1 LTVQGKLEPAA
12 GGDGSGHALD
22 GYRVDLVFT
31 ARVEVKT
38 IDQTDDANTAAER
51 PQEGGREASTPR
63 DSGSETDTGTRLGT
77 ALRRL
82 RAVARPAPSEENGTS
97 ASPVTSPEAIVAT
110 VSTSSDKQG
119 RFSLT
124 LADGVEIVGSSVR
137 LVVSA
142 PSGTTVADK
151 TVETGALRNLVTVP
165 IEPVRTVEL
174 EPIDETTLAKPSMRR
189 VAGRIV
195 DLGGKPLPSGLQ
207 VVLMA
212 RRTGAAADAEPQPVA
227 VARSDRTGV
236 FFVDVPNEEYDE
248 ATAVVAG
255 VAETGIPVPVEDG
268 RIAPSVLLPVKVD
281 DSVELVEPDDCGCN
295 GTVPRMATHADIANA
310 PETFTSDYGTCGC
323 INFNKPNRVV
333 EEFEFFSV
341 VRTTEPQLRRLT
353 VGEVERP
360 SVNGN
365 GTSPGG
371 RPADAPLIAAA
382 YDVRIETREL
392 DTPTIQVI
400 LVAEDGNHLLIRQYP
415 PADDGFFSSTVRDSG
430 VIGVGAVTDDDQ
442 LRAVSTSAKSWT
454 VMENTEGGDAIGL
467 DLRSVRRVTVIG
479 EASDKPWALCGIGIS
494 ATTVDGR
501 TVPILIEGAEFYE
514 ARPWLKIFTQ
524 RSEDSPSSRWS
535 ASAGVAVATAY
546 AMRTSGP
553 SVELERPPLSRDLR
567 RAWIEAV
574 ETMLP
579 ASGREILSPDVEVDW
594 DETPT
599 FFQAASVAHG
609 HLLHF
614 KQRWYADGYSL
625 GDLLYSLP
633 LAPGQKKLI
642 SVVDWERREQTQR
655 QETTTARDSL
665 DSLVSR
671 DRDLGEVV
679 NGALTES
686 MRGGSRNTTA
696 GIGAGTAGAGSG
708 SYYGMNFGSLVGVSG
723 GYGESNS
730 GAWQVSGKTVA
741 ADSMQTLRDKTL
753 QSASSV
759 RSLRTSVVQTVS
771 QGESTRVTTEVVA
784 NHNHCHALTIQY
796 FEVLRHLRVAHE
808 LADVRECLFVPLP
821 ISPFT
826 APKTLRWRQSLETY
840 LRRPEL
846 APAFDATRR
855 VETAWSEV
863 DYPVGRYADEQLTEI
878 SGEIEL
884 TILIPLP
891 PLPPRPLPKP
901 EQTADEVAK
910 TLKQATDPTAGFL
923 GVVTAIATLG
933 ASVITNEVVKVTENT
948 TKAAIEGSRALAEE
962 MLAETSPQAQYEKFH
977 RDVMPGVAVG
987 FVDQLELYALV
998 RGTEVQIPADF
1009 TLVSDYRPAVALLA
1023 SVRATLPPGITRGQ
1037 VTQIRVKSSNGLP
1050 NGCRVIV
1057 NSATFRYRTR
1067 LFEHALV
1074 EDRRAN
1080 DDIDL
1085 PVVSVSFDTTG
1096 IPIVKQVAAGQ
1107 GAALSTPLDS
1117 WEQRDPRTEDRRL
1130 TATLVEHLNEH
1141 LEFYH
1146 HALWWTMDPN
1156 RRYML
1161 LDGFEAPR
1169 AGGRSIASVVENR
1182 LIGIIGNSLVL
1193 PVANGVQLDPRLK
1206 SSPPPPPNGA
1216 GPAPSPLLQLYDTEP
1231 LPPASIALPTR
1242 GVFAEAVMGECNAC
1256 EQIDESRFWR
1266 WEESP
1271 IDEPPAIEPASTA
1284 TRRAELPALTAT
1296 PFPTPIVSIQNAPEI
1311 PGPAGVAAALDA
1323 LGKQVFADITGL
1335 AGTQANAAAAYSKAL
1350 DTALAFGKEASALT
1364 QQAAALGARDRTLA
1378 AIDKA
1383 ETDKKLTPEEAKRLR
1398 TSALEKSIGG
1408 DTGRPNTTEVTEKL
1422 GTIRKAEADG
1432 AIGNPSAQRF
1442 AETVLK
1448 SYVGDQTAPIADERT
1463 AAAKLIGS
1471 LPSESIASVETG
1483 DPPTKVQTNAG
1494 GSQLGGGS
1502 ATGAGG
1508 MPLPLRWLRETAIG
1522 ALPNTFGSEP
1532 TIAEAAAAG
1541 TKLTTRRLSGMTVDE
1556 FFNTMTDDER
1566 KQFYRERL
1574 GPYSKQLTES
1584 SKAKKVP
1591 PQLVAAVILSE
1602 LVDISF
1608 ADILQDGD
1616 WYFATRGSLGIA
1628 QIQVST
1634 AIGEKLFPSIPPDEL
1649 RDAYEDYSMAIGG
1662 PTSLVQS
1669 LVYWELMSDAEKR
1682 RLAVSRRL
1690 RIPQHAIDAAAKL
1703 VSLHLQRAATNNAN
1717 AWPSSF
1723 GFSWTGTPLASPQD
1737 IYSYIDGADQGAR
1750 EENLA
1755 AMVEGIHNTPSIN
1768 LAKSIGPDE
1777 FGNAQAMA
1785 TTAQR
1790 IAEELYDLK
1799 LFH

>member
-1 LTVQGKLEPAA
+1 MAALTVQGKLEPAA
-12 GGDGSGHALD
+12 GGDGSGRALD
-22 GYRVDLVFT
+22 GYRVDLIFT
-31 ARVEVKT
+31 AKVEVKT
-38 IDQTDDANTAAER
+38 IDQG
-51 PQEGGREASTPR
+51 EGASTPAEGGQDR
-63 DSGSETDTGTRLGT
+63 GLDEPTSGDPGVATDTGTKLGS
-77 ALRRL
+77 ALRRI
-82 RAVARPAPSEENGTS
+82 RAVARPAANETTGTS
-97 ASPVTSPEAIVAT
+97 AAPVTSPEAVIAT

-119 RFSLT
+119 RFALT
-124 LADGVEIVGSSVR
+124 LADGVEIVGSAVR

-151 TVETGALRNLVTVP
+151 TLETAALRNAVTVP
-165 IEPVRTVEL
+165 IEAVRVVEL
-174 EPIDETTLAKPSMRR
+174 EPIDEASLAKPSMRR
-189 VAGRIV
+189 VGGRIV
-195 DLGGKPLPSGLQ
+195 NLGGKPLPSGLQ
-207 VVLMA
+207 VVVMA
-212 RRTGAAADAEPQPVA
+212 RRAGADSTEPQAVA
-227 VARSDRTGV
+227 VARADRTGV

-255 VAETGIPVPVEDG
+255 VEETGIPVPVEDG
-268 RIAPSVLLPVKVD
+268 RIASSVLLPVTVD
-281 DSVELVEPDDCGCN
+281 DSVEIAEPDDCGCGE
-295 GTVPRMATHADIANA
+295 GTVPRMATHADIAHA

-360 SVNGN
+360 SLNGN
-365 GTSPGG
+365 GASPGG

-392 DTPTIQVI
+392 DEPTIQVT
-400 LVAEDGNHLLIRQYP
+400 LVADDGNHILIRQYP
-415 PADDGFFSSTVRDSG
+415 PADDSFFTSTVRDSG
-430 VIGVGAVTDDDQ
+430 VIGFGAVTDDDQ
-442 LRAVSTSAKSWT
+442 LRSVSTSAKSWT
-454 VMENTEGGDAIGL
+454 VMQNSEGGDAIGL
-467 DLRSVRRVTVIG
+467 DLRSIRRVMVIG

-501 TVPILIEGAEFYE
+501 TVPLLIEGAEFYE

-524 RSEDSPSSRWS
+524 RSEDSPASRWS

-546 AMRTSGP
+546 AIRTSGP
-553 SVELERPPLSRDLR
+553 SVELERAPQARDLR

-655 QETTTARDSL
+655 LETTTARDSL
-665 DSLVSR
+665 DALVTR

-730 GAWQVSGKTVA
+730 NAWQVSGKTVA

-821 ISPFT
+821 ISPFS

-863 DYPVGRYADEQLTEI
+863 DYPVGRYADEQVTEI

-977 RDVMPGVAVG
+977 REVMPGVAVG

-998 RGTEVQIPADF
+998 RGSEVRIPADF

-1023 SVRATLPPGITRGQ
+1023 SVRATLPPGISRGQ
-1037 VTQIRVKSSNGLP
+1037 ITQIRVKSSNGLP
-1050 NGCRVIV
+1050 NGCRVLV

-1067 LFEHALV
+1067 LFEHGLV

-1085 PVVSVSFDTTG
+1085 PVVSVSFDTIG
-1096 IPIVKQVAAGQ
+1096 IPVVKQVAAGQ
-1107 GAALSTPLDS
+1107 GAALSTPLDA

-1130 TATLVEHLNEH
+1130 TATLIEHLNEH

-1193 PVANGVQLDPRLK
+1193 PVANGVHLDPRLQAAT
-1206 SSPPPPPNGA
+1206 PQLVENNGSH
-1216 GPAPSPLLQLYDTEP
+1216 PAPNPLLRLYDTEP
-1231 LPPASIALPTR
+1231 LPPASVALPTR

-1256 EQIDESRFWR
+1256 ERIDESRFWR

-1271 IDEPPAIEPASTA
+1271 IDEPPVIEPASTA
-1284 TRRAELPALTAT
+1284 TRRAEPPALTPT
-1296 PFPTPIVSIQNAPEI
+1296 TFPTPIVSIQNAPEA
-1311 PGPAGVAAALDA
+1311 PAPAGVSAALDS

-1335 AGTQANAAAAYSKAL
+1335 AGTQANAAMAYGKAL
-1350 DTALAFGKEASALT
+1350 DTALAFGKEASTLA
-1364 QQAAALGARDRTLA
+1364 QQAGMLKGGYRNTQDAIDEAHRDGKIDDAQRSELSVAALKKLIGDDGTAISTEDVKGLTETAGDNKAKVSVSKPTGENVDIDAKPPEAGKVEVIGGEGGGGGYRIPIGAILQEILGAGQNAGTGTSGPQSKAQLDEMKPQFKAIYDADATNKPLQKFEGSDGYWDYVQQFYNGNFFVSGWLGQTDDIVGY
-1378 AIDKA
+1378 IDKKNVDSVKAVRERMARLGFKVAA
-1383 ETDKKLTPEEAKRLR
+1383 EWAKDNSVRKINSDDLKKWGEQLKTAAKADKH
-1398 TSALEKSIGG
+1398 
-1408 DTGRPNTTEVTEKL
+1408 
-1422 GTIRKAEADG
+1422 DG
-1432 AIGNPSAQRF
+1432 AEIIKAI
-1442 AETVLK
+1442 
-1448 SYVGDQTAPIADERT
+1448 TAVT
-1463 AAAKLIGS
+1463 AAA
-1471 LPSESIASVETG
+1471 
-1483 DPPTKVQTNAG
+1483 D
-1494 GSQLGGGS
+1494 
-1502 ATGAGG
+1502 
-1508 MPLPLRWLRETAIG
+1508 
-1522 ALPNTFGSEP
+1522 
-1532 TIAEAAAAG
+1532 
-1541 TKLTTRRLSGMTVDE
+1541 
-1556 FFNTMTDDER
+1556 
-1566 KQFYRERL
+1566 
-1574 GPYSKQLTES
+1574 
-1584 SKAKKVP
+1584 
-1591 PQLVAAVILSE
+1591 
-1602 LVDISF
+1602 
-1608 ADILQDGD
+1608 
-1616 WYFATRGSLGIA
+1616 
-1628 QIQVST
+1628 
-1634 AIGEKLFPSIPPDEL
+1634 
-1649 RDAYEDYSMAIGG
+1649 
-1662 PTSLVQS
+1662 
-1669 LVYWELMSDAEKR
+1669 
-1682 RLAVSRRL
+1682 
-1690 RIPQHAIDAAAKL
+1690 AKL
-1703 VSLHLQRAATNNAN
+1703 A
-1717 AWPSSF
+1717 P
-1723 GFSWTGTPLASPQD
+1723 
-1737 IYSYIDGADQGAR
+1737 
-1750 EENLA
+1750 
-1755 AMVEGIHNTPSIN
+1755 
-1768 LAKSIGPDE
+1768 
-1777 FGNAQAMA
+1777 
-1785 TTAQR
+1785 
-1790 IAEELYDLK
+1790 
-1799 LFH
+1799 

>member
-1 LTVQGKLEPAA
+1 
-12 GGDGSGHALD
+12 
-22 GYRVDLVFT
+22 
-31 ARVEVKT
+31 
-38 IDQTDDANTAAER
+38 
-51 PQEGGREASTPR
+51 
-63 DSGSETDTGTRLGT
+63 
-77 ALRRL
+77 
-82 RAVARPAPSEENGTS
+82 
-97 ASPVTSPEAIVAT
+97 
-110 VSTSSDKQG
+110 
-119 RFSLT
+119 
-124 LADGVEIVGSSVR
+124 
-137 LVVSA
+137 
-142 PSGTTVADK
+142 
-151 TVETGALRNLVTVP
+151 
-165 IEPVRTVEL
+165 
-174 EPIDETTLAKPSMRR
+174 
-189 VAGRIV
+189 
-195 DLGGKPLPSGLQ
+195 
-207 VVLMA
+207 
-212 RRTGAAADAEPQPVA
+212 
-227 VARSDRTGV
+227 
-236 FFVDVPNEEYDE
+236 
-248 ATAVVAG
+248 
-255 VAETGIPVPVEDG
+255 
-268 RIAPSVLLPVKVD
+268 
-281 DSVELVEPDDCGCN
+281 
-295 GTVPRMATHADIANA
+295 
-310 PETFTSDYGTCGC
+310 
-323 INFNKPNRVV
+323 
-333 EEFEFFSV
+333 
-341 VRTTEPQLRRLT
+341 
-353 VGEVERP
+353 
-360 SVNGN
+360 
-365 GTSPGG
+365 
-371 RPADAPLIAAA
+371 
-382 YDVRIETREL
+382 
-392 DTPTIQVI
+392 
-400 LVAEDGNHLLIRQYP
+400 
-415 PADDGFFSSTVRDSG
+415 
-430 VIGVGAVTDDDQ
+430 
-442 LRAVSTSAKSWT
+442 
-454 VMENTEGGDAIGL
+454 
-467 DLRSVRRVTVIG
+467 
-479 EASDKPWALCGIGIS
+479 
-494 ATTVDGR
+494 
-501 TVPILIEGAEFYE
+501 
-514 ARPWLKIFTQ
+514 
-524 RSEDSPSSRWS
+524 
-535 ASAGVAVATAY
+535 
-546 AMRTSGP
+546 
-553 SVELERPPLSRDLR
+553 
-567 RAWIEAV
+567 
-574 ETMLP
+574 MLP
-579 ASGREILSPDVEVDW
+579 ASGREVLSPDIEVDW

-655 QETTTARDSL
+655 LETTTARDSL
-665 DSLVSR
+665 DALVTR

-679 NGALTES
+679 NGAMTES

-730 GAWQVSGKTVA
+730 GAWQVSGKTIA

-863 DYPVGRYADEQLTEI
+863 DYPVGRYADEQVTEI

-977 RDVMPGVAVG
+977 REVMPGVAVG

-998 RGTEVQIPADF
+998 RGSEIRIPADF

-1023 SVRATLPPGITRGQ
+1023 SVRATLPPGISRGQ
-1037 VTQIRVKSSNGLP
+1037 ITQIRVKSSNGLP

-1085 PVVSVSFDTTG
+1085 PVVSVSFDAMG
-1096 IPIVKQVAAGQ
+1096 IPVVNQVAAGQ
-1107 GAALSTPLDS
+1107 GAALSTPLDA
-1117 WEQRDPRTEDRRL
+1117 WEQRDPRIEDRRL
-1130 TATLVEHLNEH
+1130 TATLIEHLNEH

-1193 PVANGVQLDPRLK
+1193 QVANGVQLDPRVQAA
-1206 SSPPPPPNGA
+1206 PPQPVPNGN
-1216 GPAPSPLLQLYDTEP
+1216 GPALSPLLRLYDTEP

-1284 TRRAELPALTAT
+1284 TRRAEPQDTRPTAL
-1296 PFPTPIVSIQNAPEI
+1296 PTPIVAIQNAPDI

-1364 QQAAALGARDRTLA
+1364 QQAAALGSRDRTLA

-1383 ETDKKLTPEEAKRLR
+1383 EQERKITPEEAKRLR
-1398 TSALEKSIGG
+1398 TTAIEKSLGMDGQVNTADAAERLGLIKSAAQDGSISTPAAARLSESLLRSYATAG
-1408 DTGRPNTTEVTEKL
+1408 DSVT
-1422 GTIRKAEADG
+1422 
-1432 AIGNPSAQRF
+1432 
-1442 AETVLK
+1442 
-1448 SYVGDQTAPIADERT
+1448 DERA
-1463 AAAKLIGS
+1463 AAAKLIDQLPSDSVTSIETGEPPTTVTASGRGSAPAQPTQDQLETQFARSFPGLISPIPGFVDTRPDYTLWNFDVGSADLKKFETALEGPEGTFLAQWRDRGFRVDIVGVASTSGPSSLNDSLSYARALAVANMYERELDMPSERMTVRWQGASDS
-1471 LPSESIASVETG
+1471 LPPPNIFETLSDIFIADEMVWRAWNRRVELHVIREEWT
-1483 DPPTKVQTNAG
+1483 DDVWDRIINF
-1494 GSQLGGGS
+1494 LG
-1502 ATGAGG
+1502 TGAAPVANDVERQRAIALATRLKNPASHDLYFFSMQALVNSVALWWNVEIRGTGG
-1508 MPLPLRWLRETAIG
+1508 ATYSTFLKDPSRWERMTPRFVAHMREQLASE
-1522 ALPNTFGSEP
+1522 ALPS
-1532 TIAEAAAAG
+1532 ASD
-1541 TKLTTRRLSGMTVDE
+1541 L
-1556 FFNTMTDDER
+1556 
-1566 KQFYRERL
+1566 
-1574 GPYSKQLTES
+1574 
-1584 SKAKKVP
+1584 
-1591 PQLVAAVILSE
+1591 E
-1602 LVDISF
+1602 L
-1608 ADILQDGD
+1608 
-1616 WYFATRGSLGIA
+1616 
-1628 QIQVST
+1628 
-1634 AIGEKLFPSIPPDEL
+1634 
-1649 RDAYEDYSMAIGG
+1649 
-1662 PTSLVQS
+1662 
-1669 LVYWELMSDAEKR
+1669 
-1682 RLAVSRRL
+1682 SRRL
-1690 RIPQHAIDAAAKL
+1690 VFMLRQM
-1703 VSLHLQRAATNNAN
+1703 QRAAGELDAYLQVQSQGVD
-1717 AWPSSF
+1717 AIQIVYKKMDEW
-1723 GFSWTGTPLASPQD
+1723 
-1737 IYSYIDGADQGAR
+1737 IRDQLQT
-1750 EENLA
+1750 EDSVYWIL
-1755 AMVEGIHNTPSIN
+1755 
-1768 LAKSIGPDE
+1768 
-1777 FGNAQAMA
+1777 
-1785 TTAQR
+1785 
-1790 IAEELYDLK
+1790 
-1799 LFH
+1799 